1 MILYLITNAASK
13 ASRLLSIVDRS
24 ARLVEWQLLFV
35 RHGARID
42 NQPQD
47 ICLSATLCIGNKR
60 GKPLQVAVELLS
72 PNMLTVNTH
81 QPLWRVLYRAA
92 CLCALGF
99 DVMWLP
105 YSEWEAALARN
116 VEEEYLLSRL
126 SALLSGPADAASE
139 IAEQPYLP
147 STRFLV

>member
-1 MILYLITNAASK
+1 M
-13 ASRLLSIVDRS
+13 
-24 ARLVEWQLLFV
+24 
-35 RHGARID
+35 
-42 NQPQD
+42 
-47 ICLSATLCIGNKR
+47 
-60 GKPLQVAVELLS
+60 ELLS

-92 CLCALGF
+92 CLCALGY

-126 SALLSGPADAASE
+126 SALLSGPADTPKE
-139 IAEQPYLP
+139 VAERSISP

>member
-1 MILYLITNAASK
+1 ML
-13 ASRLLSIVDRS
+13 
-24 ARLVEWQLLFV
+24 
-35 RHGARID
+35 
-42 NQPQD
+42 
-47 ICLSATLCIGNKR
+47 
-60 GKPLQVAVELLS
+60 LQVAVELLS

-126 SALLSGPADAASE
+126 SALLSGPTEASTE
-139 IAEQPYLP
+139 VEERSSVP